1 MATSSGGLRKDI
13 ESVVNLLGYG
23 GLDDMSE
30 HDRKEETHKR
40 AARGSFKEYMK
51 LMYPGYIEGDHL
63 DLLIEKL
70 EAVERGDLKRLIV
83 SIPPRHALADS
94 TPVITPDRGYVAH
107 GDLRVGD
114 AIYGADGSIISVTD
128 VMPKVGMD
136 YVVRLSNGDDI
147 VCNSEHIW
155 EVKSRGSGD
164 YRAVSTEEMVRRGV
178 SVVDGGKVRHRFGI
192 RAHGPLEGRHADLPL
207 HPYAL
212 GAWLGDGSANHPRLS
227 MDPRDRAV
235 SERIQELGYN
245 ISSINQH
252 PTQESH
258 ESIYFSNGR
267 SGRGPLAPFAA
278 ALRSLG
284 VKGDKHIPDIY
295 IRSSVQQRL
304 ELLAGVMD
312 TDGHVEAATGRC
324 RIVSTSR
331 KIIDGMFEV
340 CQSLGFRPYI
350 NDSGVPTSG
359 FGGKRSVMTLGFQP
373 TMPIPTVLPRKT
385 VERFAKQ
392 RQVSVVAIDPYDG
405 GEVGNC
411 ISVSADDGLYLV
423 GNHQNITHNSK
434 SMHISEGFP
443 AWYLGRNPES
453 RIIAA
458 SHTQRL
464 ADIFSRRVRGH
475 IQSPSWPFQWVSIG
489 DDSAALRDWELGD
502 TEGGYLAAGVG
513 TGITGRGAN
522 LMIIDDPHKDMA
534 EAESPVMRENV
545 HEWFSGTLYTR
556 RQPGAAIIIV
566 MTRWHAD
573 DLVGRL
579 LERTEQGGE
588 DWDVVNLPAENQD
601 GSFLWE
607 EYWPP
612 EEYELAKK
620 SSTRVWN
627 AQYMGRPSTEG
638 GNMLREQWFGRYAV
652 PAQYSRVVVAYD
664 TAEKVG
670 LTNDYTA
677 CTVIGVKPNGYDLLV
692 VTRSKVEFPEL
703 IREIDNRMAWA
714 SASFPEAS
722 VELVIEDASSG
733 TAVIQLFK
741 SSRNYVMYP
750 VSSTRKNEKEIRVM
764 EITPLVETGRVSV
777 PEVAP
782 WIADFFSQITQ
793 FPYDTHDDVVDSFSI
808 GLRHSAGI
816 GASHGGEMS
825 VTRYNNDD
833 RDYGELSYKRR
844 NDRLRGDR

>member
-1 MATSSGGLRKDI
+1 MATTSGSLRKDI

-40 AARGSFKEYMK
+40 AARGSLKEYMK
-51 LMYPGYIEGDHL
+51 LMYPGYVDGNHL

-83 SIPPRHALADS
+83 SIPPRH
-94 TPVITPDRGYVAH
+94 
-107 GDLRVGD
+107 
-114 AIYGADGSIISVTD
+114 
-128 VMPKVGMD
+128 
-136 YVVRLSNGDDI
+136 
-147 VCNSEHIW
+147 
-155 EVKSRGSGD
+155 
-164 YRAVSTEEMVRRGV
+164 
-178 SVVDGGKVRHRFGI
+178 
-192 RAHGPLEGRHADLPL
+192 
-207 HPYAL
+207 
-212 GAWLGDGSANHPRLS
+212 
-227 MDPRDRAV
+227 
-235 SERIQELGYN
+235 
-245 ISSINQH
+245 
-252 PTQESH
+252 
-258 ESIYFSNGR
+258 
-267 SGRGPLAPFAA
+267 
-278 ALRSLG
+278 
-284 VKGDKHIPDIY
+284 
-295 IRSSVQQRL
+295 
-304 ELLAGVMD
+304 
-312 TDGHVEAATGRC
+312 
-324 RIVSTSR
+324 
-331 KIIDGMFEV
+331 
-340 CQSLGFRPYI
+340 
-350 NDSGVPTSG
+350 
-359 FGGKRSVMTLGFQP
+359 
-373 TMPIPTVLPRKT
+373 
-385 VERFAKQ
+385 
-392 RQVSVVAIDPYDG
+392 
-405 GEVGNC
+405 
-411 ISVSADDGLYLV
+411 
-423 GNHQNITHNSK
+423 SK

-443 AWYLGRNPES
+443 AWFLGRNPEN

-475 IQSPSWPFQWVSIG
+475 IQSPSWPFPWVSMG

-513 TGITGRGAN
+513 TGITGRGAD
-522 LMIIDDPHKDMA
+522 LIIIDDPHKDMA

-566 MTRWHAD
+566 MTRWHSD

-588 DWDVVNLPAENQD
+588 EWDVVNLPAENPD

-677 CTVIGVKPNGYDLLV
+677 CTVIGVKPNGYDILV

-808 GLRHSAGI
+808 GLRHAAGI